1 MSESKVMIIKDVKA
15 YWPKLM
21 KPVAPFGTEQYE
33 LQVRTE
39 EGSEAYAKLTELGV
53 KGKPQDDGTVA
64 FNLKRKA
71 KNRKGDDNG
80 APEVVDTAKKAFD
93 ASKIGNGTGCNVKL
107 FTYPYDVQGRKGTGV
122 MLSAVQVTDL
132 VEYQASSSVDFDAE
146 EVAGSAEDF

>member
-1 MSESKVMIIKDVKA
+1 MTATVIIRDVKA

-39 EGSEAYAKLTELGV
+39 EGSDAYKTLSDLGV
-53 KGKPQDDGTVA
+53 KAKPQDDGTVA

-71 KNRKGDDNG
+71 HNRKGEENTKPD
-80 APEVVDTAKKAFD
+80 VVDAARKPFD

-132 VEYQASSSVDFDAE
+132 VEYQASNADADFDVVGETSEGDA
-146 EVAGSAEDF
+146 DF